1 MHALSSGALSLSPEP
16 TRVPAPTPT
25 QVDLCT
31 PEGGEARVP
40 AEGGGEARVLAPPPS
55 RAVMSSLMGMPRGT
69 AAWVL
74 RKGKYYPVVTGGYRQ
89 APLPAKT
96 GMVRVRYL
104 SVKDQH
110 RTVEDFPPASLRA
123 WDDATARAAAARQQ
137 PSVNFSADLI
147 AVVQRVA
154 DGEDADT
161 VLRSTL
167 EGANGV
173 PTSGVASREEA
184 PAESA
189 ATGLPAATA
198 APVPAAGASSKALKR
213 PREEA
218 DSENAHPNPASPSP
232 TEAAVGASAVASG
245 GASAVASGGS
255 SGGASGSGDAVRAT
269 AVTPSQSRPAA
280 AACCDVHS
288 VPRCNHRHALVRSR
302 STVRG

>member
-1 MHALSSGALSLSPEP
+1 MYPLIFSPFELTAHQREATEMASSGAPLLSPDP
-16 TRVPAPTPT
+16 TRVPEAPT

-31 PEGGEARVP
+31 LEGGEARVP
-40 AEGGGEARVLAPPPS
+40 AEGGDDARVPAPPPS
-55 RAVMSSLMGMPRGT
+55 RADMSSLMGMPRGT

-96 GMVRVRYL
+96 GMVRVRSL

-173 PTSGVASREEA
+173 PTRLEG
-184 PAESA
+184 
-189 ATGLPAATA
+189 
-198 APVPAAGASSKALKR
+198 
-213 PREEA
+213 
-218 DSENAHPNPASPSP
+218 
-232 TEAAVGASAVASG
+232 
-245 GASAVASGGS
+245 
-255 SGGASGSGDAVRAT
+255 
-269 AVTPSQSRPAA
+269 
-280 AACCDVHS
+280 
-288 VPRCNHRHALVRSR
+288 
-302 STVRG
+302 

>member
-40 AEGGGEARVLAPPPS
+40 AEGGDDARVPAPPPS
-55 RAVMSSLMGMPRGT
+55 RADMSSLMGMPRGT

-74 RKGKYYPVVTGGYRQ
+74 RKGGKYYPVVTGGYRQ

-173 PTSGVASREEA
+173 PTSGVATREEA

-218 DSENAHPNPASPSP
+218 DSENAHPNPASPNP
-232 TEAAVGASAVASG
+232 TEAAAGASAVASG
-245 GASAVASGGS
+245 GATAVASGGS
-255 SGGASGSGDAVRAT
+255 SGSGDPVRAT
-269 AVTPSQSRPAA
+269 AATPSQSRPAA
-280 AACCDVHS
+280 GACCDVHS

>member
-1 MHALSSGALSLSPEP
+1 
-16 TRVPAPTPT
+16 
-25 QVDLCT
+25 
-31 PEGGEARVP
+31 
-40 AEGGGEARVLAPPPS
+40 
-55 RAVMSSLMGMPRGT
+55 MSSLMGMPRGT

-74 RKGKYYPVVTGGYRQ
+74 RKGGKYYPVVTGGYRQ

-173 PTSGVASREEA
+173 PTSGVATREEA

-218 DSENAHPNPASPSP
+218 DSENAHPNPASPNP
-232 TEAAVGASAVASG
+232 TEAAAGASAGASG

-255 SGGASGSGDAVRAT
+255 SGSGDPVRAT
-269 AVTPSQSRPAA
+269 AATPSQSRPAA
-280 AACCDVHS
+280 GACCDVHS

>member
-1 MHALSSGALSLSPEP
+1 MASSGAPLLSPDP
-16 TRVPAPTPT
+16 TRVPEAPT

-40 AEGGGEARVLAPPPS
+40 AEGGDDARVPAPPPS
-55 RAVMSSLMGMPRGT
+55 RADMSSLMGRPRGT

-89 APLPAKT
+89 APLPAKS

-137 PSVNFSADLI
+137 PSINFSADLI

-173 PTSGVASREEA
+173 PTSGVATREEA

-218 DSENAHPNPASPSP
+218 DSENAHPNPASPNP
-232 TEAAVGASAVASG
+232 AEAAAGASAVVSG
-245 GASAVASGGS
+245 GA
-255 SGGASGSGDAVRAT
+255 SGGASGSGDPVRAT
-269 AVTPSQSRPAA
+269 AATPSQSRPAA
-280 AACCDVHS
+280 GACCDVHS

>member
-1 MHALSSGALSLSPEP
+1 MASSAAPLLSPDP
-16 TRVPAPTPT
+16 TRVPEAPT

-40 AEGGGEARVLAPPPS
+40 AEGGDDARVPAPPPS
-55 RAVMSSLMGMPRGT
+55 RADMSSLMGMPRGT

-74 RKGKYYPVVTGGYRQ
+74 RKGGKYYPVVTGGYRQ
-89 APLPAKT
+89 APLPAKS

-104 SVKDQH
+104 SVKHQH

-173 PTSGVASREEA
+173 PTRLEG
-184 PAESA
+184 
-189 ATGLPAATA
+189 
-198 APVPAAGASSKALKR
+198 
-213 PREEA
+213 
-218 DSENAHPNPASPSP
+218 
-232 TEAAVGASAVASG
+232 
-245 GASAVASGGS
+245 
-255 SGGASGSGDAVRAT
+255 
-269 AVTPSQSRPAA
+269 
-280 AACCDVHS
+280 
-288 VPRCNHRHALVRSR
+288 
-302 STVRG
+302 

>member
-1 MHALSSGALSLSPEP
+1 MAASGAPLLSPDP

-40 AEGGGEARVLAPPPS
+40 APPPSQREGGGVI
-55 RAVMSSLMGMPRGT
+55 SSLMGMPRGT

-173 PTSGVASREEA
+173 PTRLEG
-184 PAESA
+184 
-189 ATGLPAATA
+189 
-198 APVPAAGASSKALKR
+198 
-213 PREEA
+213 
-218 DSENAHPNPASPSP
+218 
-232 TEAAVGASAVASG
+232 
-245 GASAVASGGS
+245 
-255 SGGASGSGDAVRAT
+255 
-269 AVTPSQSRPAA
+269 
-280 AACCDVHS
+280 
-288 VPRCNHRHALVRSR
+288 
-302 STVRG
+302 

>member
-1 MHALSSGALSLSPEP
+1 
-16 TRVPAPTPT
+16 
-25 QVDLCT
+25 
-31 PEGGEARVP
+31 
-40 AEGGGEARVLAPPPS
+40 
-55 RAVMSSLMGMPRGT
+55 MSSLMGMPRGT

-173 PTSGVASREEA
+173 PTRLGLALALALALDLALALALTVTPTLTLTLTLTSGVATREEA

-218 DSENAHPNPASPSP
+218 DSENAHPNPASPNP
-232 TEAAVGASAVASG
+232 AEAAA

-255 SGGASGSGDAVRAT
+255 SGSGDAVRAT

>member
-1 MHALSSGALSLSPEP
+1 MASSGAPLLSPDP
-16 TRVPAPTPT
+16 TRVPEAPT

-40 AEGGGEARVLAPPPS
+40 AEGGDDARVPAPPPS
-55 RAVMSSLMGMPRGT
+55 RAEMSCLMGMPRGT

-89 APLPAKT
+89 APLPAKS

-137 PSVNFSADLI
+137 PSINFSADLI

-173 PTSGVASREEA
+173 PTSGVATREEA

-218 DSENAHPNPASPSP
+218 DSENAHPNPASPNP
-232 TEAAVGASAVASG
+232 AEAAAGASAVASG
-245 GASAVASGGS
+245 GATAVASGGS
-255 SGGASGSGDAVRAT
+255 SGSGDPVRAT
-269 AVTPSQSRPAA
+269 AATPSQSRPAA
-280 AACCDVHS
+280 GACCDVHS

>member
-16 TRVPAPTPT
+16 TRVPAPTLT

-40 AEGGGEARVLAPPPS
+40 AEGGDDARVPAPPPS
-55 RAVMSSLMGMPRGT
+55 RADMSSLMGMPRGT

-173 PTSGVASREEA
+173 PTSGVATREEA

-198 APVPAAGASSKALKR
+198 ASVLAAGASSKALKR
-213 PREEA
+213 PREEG
-218 DSENAHPNPASPSP
+218 DSENAHPNPASPNP
-232 TEAAVGASAVASG
+232 TGAAAGASAVA
-245 GASAVASGGS
+245 

-269 AVTPSQSRPAA
+269 AATPSQSRPAA
-280 AACCDVHS
+280 GACCDVHS

>member
-1 MHALSSGALSLSPEP
+1 MASSGAPLLSPVP
-16 TRVPAPTPT
+16 TRVPEAPT

-40 AEGGGEARVLAPPPS
+40 AEGGDDARVPAPPPS
-55 RAVMSSLMGMPRGT
+55 RADMSSLMGMPRGT

-173 PTSGVASREEA
+173 PTRLEG
-184 PAESA
+184 
-189 ATGLPAATA
+189 
-198 APVPAAGASSKALKR
+198 
-213 PREEA
+213 
-218 DSENAHPNPASPSP
+218 
-232 TEAAVGASAVASG
+232 
-245 GASAVASGGS
+245 
-255 SGGASGSGDAVRAT
+255 
-269 AVTPSQSRPAA
+269 
-280 AACCDVHS
+280 
-288 VPRCNHRHALVRSR
+288 
-302 STVRG
+302 

>member
-1 MHALSSGALSLSPEP
+1 MASSGAPLLSPDP
-16 TRVPAPTPT
+16 TRVPEAPT

-31 PEGGEARVP
+31 PEGDDARVP
-40 AEGGGEARVLAPPPS
+40 APPPS
-55 RAVMSSLMGMPRGT
+55 RADMSSLMGMPRGT

-74 RKGKYYPVVTGGYRQ
+74 RKGGKYYPVVTGGYRQ

-173 PTSGVASREEA
+173 PTSGVATREEA

-218 DSENAHPNPASPSP
+218 DSENAHPNPASPNP
-232 TEAAVGASAVASG
+232 TQAAAGASAGQAARTASRHRRG
-245 GASAVASGGS
+245 G
-255 SGGASGSGDAVRAT
+255 SGSG
-269 AVTPSQSRPAA
+269 PGP
-280 AACCDVHS
+280 
-288 VPRCNHRHALVRSR
+288 
-302 STVRG
+302 

>member
-1 MHALSSGALSLSPEP
+1 MASSGAPLLSPDP
-16 TRVPAPTPT
+16 TRDPAPTPT

-40 AEGGGEARVLAPPPS
+40 AEGGGEARVPAPPPS

-123 WDDATARAAAARQQ
+123 WDDATARAAAVRQQ

-173 PTSGVASREEA
+173 PTSGVATREEA

-218 DSENAHPNPASPSP
+218 DSENAHPNPASPNP
-232 TEAAVGASAVASG
+232 AEAAAGASAVVSG

>member
-1 MHALSSGALSLSPEP
+1 MASSGAPLLSPDP
-16 TRVPAPTPT
+16 TRVPEAPT

-40 AEGGGEARVLAPPPS
+40 AEGGDDACVPAPPPS
-55 RAVMSSLMGMPRGT
+55 RADMSSLMGMPRGT

-173 PTSGVASREEA
+173 PTSGVATREEA

-189 ATGLPAATA
+189 ATGLPAATM

-218 DSENAHPNPASPSP
+218 DSENAHPNPASPNP
-232 TEAAVGASAVASG
+232 AEAAAGASAGASSG

-255 SGGASGSGDAVRAT
+255 SGSGDPVRAT

-280 AACCDVHS
+280 GACCDVHS

>member
-1 MHALSSGALSLSPEP
+1 MASSGAPLLSPDP

-40 AEGGGEARVLAPPPS
+40 AEGGGEARVPAPPPS

-173 PTSGVASREEA
+173 PTSGVATREEA

>member
-1 MHALSSGALSLSPEP
+1 MASPAAPLLSPDP
-16 TRVPAPTPT
+16 TRVPEAPT

-40 AEGGGEARVLAPPPS
+40 AEGGDDARGPAPPPS
-55 RAVMSSLMGMPRGT
+55 REASSLMGMPRGT

-96 GMVRVRYL
+96 GMVRVRYRPE
-104 SVKDQH
+104 KEQH
-110 RTVEDFPPASLRA
+110 WTVEDFPPASLRA

-137 PSVNFSADLI
+137 PSINCSADLI

-173 PTSGVASREEA
+173 PTRLG
-184 PAESA
+184 
-189 ATGLPAATA
+189 
-198 APVPAAGASSKALKR
+198 
-213 PREEA
+213 
-218 DSENAHPNPASPSP
+218 
-232 TEAAVGASAVASG
+232 
-245 GASAVASGGS
+245 
-255 SGGASGSGDAVRAT
+255 
-269 AVTPSQSRPAA
+269 
-280 AACCDVHS
+280 
-288 VPRCNHRHALVRSR
+288 
-302 STVRG
+302 